1 MSWQNPWTEEH
12 LRKNMG
18 HWELRLDRMRFA
30 EYPWAERRL
39 YWLNDGGSHHFGAAL
54 YQACRLGI
62 TVPLTG
68 RLCRYSAN
76 VPMITALRQ
85 KWHLYAIP
93 ADEIFGS
100 FFDAMNAF
108 ECPFGHSEL
117 PRNMHDTEKTG
128 VALRLA
134 WLERGHPRASAV
146 ADVLSAAG
154 FPDFGKQLNLL
165 SIQTAETISLERP

>member
-1 MSWQNPWTEEH
+1 M
-12 LRKNMG
+12 
-18 HWELRLDRMRFA
+18 
-30 EYPWAERRL
+30 AERR
-39 YWLNDGGSHHFGAAL
+39 WFTPFGASR
-54 YQACRLGI
+54 YQACCLGI
-62 TVPLTG
+62 AVPLTG
-68 RLCRYSAN
+68 RLCCYSVN

-117 PRNMHDTEKTG
+117 PRNMHDTEKAG

-134 WLERGHPRASAV
+134 WLERGHPEP
-146 ADVLSAAG
+146 VL
-154 FPDFGKQLNLL
+154 LL
-165 SIQTAETISLERP
+165 MYSLLLAFRISVNN